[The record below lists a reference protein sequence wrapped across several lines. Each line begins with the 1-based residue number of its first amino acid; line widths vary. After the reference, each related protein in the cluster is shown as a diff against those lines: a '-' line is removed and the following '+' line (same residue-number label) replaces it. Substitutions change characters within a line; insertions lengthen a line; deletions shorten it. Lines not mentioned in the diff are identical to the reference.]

1 MTLFNSPM
9 VGTCDL
15 SSCMIFASVFSG
27 RMFSFLQT
35 DKGMTF
41 VEAPESTRQLW
52 TLKLKI
58 SKDRRKGGVDPLELV
73 LMAFTIDCTY
83 GSACADVLLTIFVAE
98 VFAKAFR
105 MSSLWLVMRASS

>member
-9 VGTCDL
+9 TGTCDL

-27 RMFSFLQT
+27 RMLSFLQKY
-35 DKGMTF
+35 KGMTF
-41 VEAPESTRQLW
+41 VEASESTRQLW

-58 SKDRRKGGVDPLELV
+58 SKDKRKGGMDPLELV
-73 LMAFTIDCTY
+73 LMAFTIDYTF
-83 GSACADVLLTIFVAE
+83 GPACVDVLLTVFVAE